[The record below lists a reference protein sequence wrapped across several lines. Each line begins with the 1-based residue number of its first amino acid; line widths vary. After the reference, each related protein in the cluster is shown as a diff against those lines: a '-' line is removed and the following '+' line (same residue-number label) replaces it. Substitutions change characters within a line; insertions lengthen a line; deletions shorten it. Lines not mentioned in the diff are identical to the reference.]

1 MITDVSKSAVRD
13 FLSIR
18 VRAATQRQRI
28 LMDQMKA
35 NTQPWCFSR
44 TACLGNDVFKLLDIP
59 WLRINIQKGRADYL
73 MQSQDMDR
81 RPLPFTTYHW
91 LKRKYI
97 WSVLVEQEFQWF
109 ATQTS
114 PKFILMDSFSEL
126 TDQVFSSRE
135 RGVSFCAHFGDLDFE
150 QSSVRS
156 LESSGLMSVTDF
168 QPAYAKLF
176 EEFHTRWPGTPVIF
190 LHFPGHLETRPEYR
204 LRALS
209 IITAM
214 DNLARV
220 DPLLVPVEIEN
231 HTPTFPSRHPP
242 EDFFPYHYDDGTYVR
257 FAQLTKDI
265 IRSHTS

>member
-1 MITDVSKSAVRD
+1 MIVDVPKSAVRD

-18 VRAATQRQRI
+18 VRAATRRQRI

-59 WLRINIQKGRADYL
+59 WLRMNIQKGRADYL

-81 RPLPFTTYHW
+81 QPLPFTTYHW

-109 ATQTS
+109 TTKTP

-150 QSSVRS
+150 QSNVRL
-156 LESSGLMSVTDF
+156 LERSGLLPVTEF
-168 QPAYAKLF
+168 EIAYARLF
-176 EEFHTRWPGTPVIF
+176 EVFHILWPGIAVIF
-190 LHFPGHLETRPEYR
+190 LHFPSHLEMRTEYR
-204 LRALS
+204 LRASS
-209 IITAM
+209 IIAAI

-231 HTPTFPSRHPP
+231 HTPTFPSRHRP
-242 EDFFPYHYDDGTYVR
+242 EDSFPYHYDDGTYVK